1 VRRPDP
7 FPWLC
12 EPRLTH
18 GTDAPCPAAAQP
30 GTAAAL
36 TPQALIC
43 VFVPCSRARRGKP
56 AMRGCSG
63 PHPPA
68 GTRSQSPALQTPLP
82 LCHDLAGS
90 TGASA
95 CTAPSPQPW
104 GQKGADPSPA
114 AQQREPDLPQ
124 NASWAGVWCHTA
136 APQPLAK
143 PGLWDA
149 AFPPGLCTGQGS
161 SPSAPPQAGGI
172 PTLHRSAPRSVA
184 AGKRGQACMH
194 GREPTPCTSPDR
206 CPWESV
212 SSDTWIFACRVPGWL
227 PGAASSSKACFGSD
241 TMPRSPDAELV
252 LHLHLD
258 YVDRGRLLLR
268 EGKKNALRLCF
279 METLEWK
286 IWRIKENLALKVRE
300 TKGTEKQARGQH
312 VNGVCTMDREGR

>member
-1 VRRPDP
+1 MPHS
-7 FPWLC
+7 C
-12 EPRLTH
+12 T
-18 GTDAPCPAAAQP
+18 PATGQAW
-30 GTAAAL
+30 AL
-36 TPQALIC
+36 
-43 VFVPCSRARRGKP
+43 
-56 AMRGCSG
+56 GCC
-63 PHPPA
+63 
-68 GTRSQSPALQTPLP
+68 L
-82 LCHDLAGS
+82 
-90 TGASA
+90 
-95 CTAPSPQPW
+95 
-104 GQKGADPSPA
+104 
-114 AQQREPDLPQ
+114 
-124 NASWAGVWCHTA
+124 
-136 APQPLAK
+136 
-143 PGLWDA
+143 
-149 AFPPGLCTGQGS
+149 PPGLCTGQGS